1 MKRFPLFLVLAIG
14 LFGAGQ
20 AMAQSNLH
28 FNAIGGSLALVNAE
42 QLDNTF
48 GFGVFAD
55 MGQIAPHIGLEPTLE
70 YWSKSEDAFGASA
83 SMRDLSIGARGKY
96 YFETTNV
103 KVRPFAGAG
112 LGLHFLH
119 AEATVNV
126 PGFGTV
132 SNDASETKLGL
143 DIGGGVA
150 TAISPKDDLH
160 AEAWYGL
167 VSDMNQFALR
177 VGVSHKLGR

>member
-14 LFGAGQ
+14 LLGAQQ
-20 AMAQSNLH
+20 AMAQSNLKLR
-28 FNAIGGSLALVNAE
+28 AIGASAALVNPE
-42 QLDNTF
+42 NLDNAF

-55 MGQIAPHIGLEPTLE
+55 MGQIAPRIGLEPTLE

-83 SMRDLSIGARGKY
+83 SLRDLSIGARGKY
-96 YFETTNV
+96 YFDTANP

-112 LGLHFLH
+112 LGLHFLR

-132 SNDASETKLGL
+132 TSDASDTKLGL
-143 DIGGGVA
+143 DLGGGVA
-150 TAISPKDDLH
+150 TAVSPKDDLH
-160 AEAWYGL
+160 VEGWFGV

-177 VGVSHKLGR
+177 VGLSHKLGL

>member
-14 LFGAGQ
+14 LLGAGQ
-20 AMAQSNLH
+20 SQAQSN
-28 FNAIGGSLALVNAE
+28 FRFRAIGASAALVNPE
-42 QLDNTF
+42 QLSNTF
-48 GFGVFAD
+48 GFGIFAD
-55 MGQIAPHIGLEPTLE
+55 MGQIAPRIGIEPTLE

-96 YFETTNV
+96 YFDTTNP
-103 KVRPFAGAG
+103 KVRPYAGAG
-112 LGLHFLH
+112 LGLHFLR
-119 AEATVNV
+119 AEASVNV

-150 TAISPKDDLH
+150 TAVSPKDDLH

-177 VGVSHKLGR
+177 VGLSHKIGL